1 MSAVW
6 LVVRAQLCRG
16 WRSWLVLAAV
26 AGVAGGVVIAVAVG
40 AERTDAAYPALV
52 AWSGAPDEQVG
63 IGPGLGSTY
72 ANVSATQVTR
82 FPQVTSAAKLT
93 SYTALA
99 PASLTILA
107 PADQAIPD
115 RMWHRK
121 LLAGRLPDPGRADE
135 ADVSFTVAQSEHV
148 AVGNTIRVLL
158 LGARGQ
164 SVPFVFHVVG
174 IDAAPGE
181 FPPQYGFGVDMVWAT
196 PAFAA
201 RDGARLAGSPAVVL
215 RLRHGPADVSSV
227 EREIS
232 RAGGDKAVNDFPL
245 EPSAENTR
253 RSIHL
258 QAVVLWL
265 LAGLLALLGLLIVGQ
280 LLARLGAVESV
291 SFGALRAIG
300 VNPAQLTAVGLVRA
314 ALIGTAGAVVAA
326 AIALA
331 ASPLFPV
338 GLAGIAEPDPGFDA
352 DWPVLTLGMLGVV
365 AATVCCAAWPAR
377 LAATTPRQAAAA
389 APPRVAGLSAV
400 AGVIRPVPAATGIR
414 LALQRGAGRTAVPV
428 LSTVTAAAVGVV
440 GLSAAMVFTA
450 SLGNLLATPRLY
462 GVSWDAL
469 VANLEFNTPLT
480 NALREVESD
489 PRVAQWSGTFVA
501 APLEVDG
508 VPAGAVT
515 TGPGPDGSLAV
526 VPLQGS
532 PPLGP
537 GDIVLGQRT
546 LAAIGAHIG
555 DTVSVQLDASVRRV
569 PLRITGT
576 AVFPA
581 LGDST
586 ELGTGAELTVAGLH
600 ALLPRGSPLPPFN
613 GLMVKFRPGASLQQD
628 LAALEARVDRL
639 GPFAVTGPTTPAD
652 LVNFGELQDLPLLL
666 GLALGVLA
674 LLTIA
679 HLLLT
684 AVRRRRRDLAV
695 LRALGFTPRQV
706 RATVSWMAVTVTSFA
721 LIIGVPLGLLAGRQA
736 WLFFASQ
743 LGIQP
748 VPRTSPPSFA
758 ILVAAGLALAVA
770 IAAVPGVSA
779 SRSRPADVLRAE

>member
-6 LVVRAQLCRG
+6 LVVRAQLRSG
-16 WRSWLVLAAV
+16 WRSWLVVAIV
-26 AGVAGGVVIAVAVG
+26 AGLAGGLVIAVAAG
-40 AERTDAAYPALV
+40 ARRTDAAYPDLV
-52 AWSGAPDEQVG
+52 AWSGSPDELV
-63 IGPGLGSTY
+63 GLGPDLGSAY
-72 ANVSATQVTR
+72 ANVSVSEVSR
-82 FPQVTSAAKLT
+82 FPQVTSVARVT
-93 SYTALA
+93 SYTSLV
-99 PASLTILA
+99 PASLTIMA
-107 PADQAIPD
+107 PVDRAIPG

-148 AVGNTIRVLL
+148 TVGQTMSVLL

-181 FPPQYGFGVDMVWAT
+181 FPPQYGFGVDVVWTT
-196 PAFAA
+196 PTFVA
-201 RDGARLAGSPAVVL
+201 RDGARFVASPGVVL
-215 RLRHGPADVSSV
+215 RLRHGPADVSLV

-232 RAGGDKAVNDFPL
+232 TAGGGKAVNDFPL
-245 EPSAENTR
+245 DPSAGNTR
-253 RSIHL
+253 HSIHL
-258 QAVVLWL
+258 QAVALWL
-265 LAGLLALLGLLIVGQ
+265 LAGLLALLGLLILGQ

-300 VNPAQLTAVGLVRA
+300 VNPVQLTAVGLVRA
-314 ALIGTAGAVVAA
+314 VLIGTAGAVVAA

-352 DWPVLTLGMLGVV
+352 DWPVLTIGMLGVV
-365 AATVCCAAWPAR
+365 AGCVCCAAWPAR
-377 LAATTPRQAAAA
+377 LAVTGPRQVAAAR
-389 APPRVAGLSAV
+389 PPQMAGLSAV
-400 AGVIRPVPAATGIR
+400 AAAVRPVPAATGIR
-414 LALQRGAGRTAVPV
+414 LALHRGAGRTAVPV
-428 LSTVTAAAVGVV
+428 LSTVAAAAVGVA
-440 GLSAAMVFTA
+440 GLSAALVFAA
-450 SLGNLLATPRLY
+450 SLSNLLATPRLY

-480 NALREVESD
+480 KALRSVESD
-489 PRVAQWSGTFVA
+489 PQVAQWSWTYVA

-508 VPAGAVT
+508 VPVGAVT
-515 TGPGPDGSLAV
+515 TGPGLDGSLAA

-532 PPLGP
+532 PPLQP
-537 GDIVLGQRT
+537 GEIVLGQHT
-546 LAAIGAHIG
+546 LAEIGAHVG
-555 DTVSVQLDASVRRV
+555 DTVSVQVDASLRRV
-569 PLRITGT
+569 PLRVTGT

-581 LGDST
+581 VGDAT

-600 ALLPRGSPLPPFN
+600 ALLPRGTPAPPFN
-613 GLMVKFRPGASLQQD
+613 GLMVKFRPGTSTRQD
-628 LAALEARVDRL
+628 LAALAARVDRL
-639 GPFAVTGPTTPAD
+639 GSFAVTGPTTPAD

-684 AVRRRRRDLAV
+684 AVHRRRRDLAV

-706 RATVSWMAVTVTSFA
+706 RATVSWMAVTVTSVA
-721 LIIGVPLGLLAGRQA
+721 LIVGVPAGMIAGHQA
-736 WLFFASQ
+736 WLLFAGQ
-743 LGIQP
+743 VGILP
-748 VPRTSPPSFA
+748 VTRTPPLSFV
-758 ILVAAGLALAVA
+758 ILVAAGLALAIAVA
-770 IAAVPGVSA
+770 AIPGASA
-779 SRSRPADVLRAE
+779 SRARPADVLRAE